1 MLTKFQQSIRTLDQ
15 NKEQIG
21 SVDDNY
27 DFRQAIIGRIK
38 ETNEQM
44 KVLQQEI
51 TNYGDISIPFN

>member
-21 SVDDNY
+21 SIDDNY